1 MPPEKD
7 TDASAFLLVVT
18 GVISLAAA
26 ALTVPW
32 VVYVTTAIVS
42 SFDYTS
48 NKSKSSCS
56 ACLFLAGETLSK
68 RSGTSSVFFTRERFR
83 KAVIPL

>member
-42 SFDYTS
+42 SGQVQ
-48 NKSKSSCS
+48 NV
-56 ACLFLAGETLSK
+56 G
-68 RSGTSSVFFTRERFR
+68 VN
-83 KAVIPL
+83 